1 MKLLRSILQFSEVL
15 PHKKFEKSD
24 CCLNIKRIYFISTS
38 RDIKERYTMYF
49 ESIKYFNRIKSAVLF
64 IIVFALSGPA
74 VMADGGAD
82 TKILK
87 DITPVEAFDLIQE
100 NKENIDFI
108 ILDVRTEPEYKS
120 GHIENAENIDY
131 YSEGFED
138 ELGELDKNKTYLIY
152 CASGNRSGR
161 TLKIMKRRG
170 FQKAYNVLGG
180 IKGWKS
186 KGLPVVE

>member
-1 MKLLRSILQFSEVL
+1 
-15 PHKKFEKSD
+15 
-24 CCLNIKRIYFISTS
+24 
-38 RDIKERYTMYF
+38 MYF
-49 ESIKYFNRIKSAVLF
+49 ESIKYFNRIKSAVMF

-74 VMADGGAD
+74 VMAEGGAD

-131 YSEGFED
+131 YLEGFKD

-161 TLKIMKRRG
+161 TLKIMDEMG

>member
-1 MKLLRSILQFSEVL
+1 
-15 PHKKFEKSD
+15 
-24 CCLNIKRIYFISTS
+24 
-38 RDIKERYTMYF
+38 MYF
-49 ESIKYFNRIKSAVLF
+49 ESIKYFNRIKSAALF

-131 YSEGFED
+131 YLEGFKD

>member
-1 MKLLRSILQFSEVL
+1 
-15 PHKKFEKSD
+15 
-24 CCLNIKRIYFISTS
+24 
-38 RDIKERYTMYF
+38 MYF
-49 ESIKYFNRIKSAVLF
+49 ASIKYFNRIKSAVLF

-87 DITPVEAFDLIQE
+87 DIIPVEAFDLIQE

-131 YSEGFED
+131 YLEGFKD

-152 CASGNRSGR
+152 CASGNRSGKA
-161 TLKIMKRRG
+161 LKIMDEMG

>member
-1 MKLLRSILQFSEVL
+1 
-15 PHKKFEKSD
+15 
-24 CCLNIKRIYFISTS
+24 
-38 RDIKERYTMYF
+38 MYF

-131 YSEGFED
+131 YSEGFKD

-161 TLKIMKRRG
+161 TLKIMKGRG

>member
-1 MKLLRSILQFSEVL
+1 
-15 PHKKFEKSD
+15 
-24 CCLNIKRIYFISTS
+24 
-38 RDIKERYTMYF
+38 MYF

-100 NKENIDFI
+100 NNENIDFI

-131 YSEGFED
+131 YLEGFKD
-138 ELGELDKNKTYLIY
+138 ELEELDKNKTYLIY
-152 CASGNRSGR
+152 CASGNRSGKA
-161 TLKIMKRRG
+161 LKIMDEMG

>member
-1 MKLLRSILQFSEVL
+1 
-15 PHKKFEKSD
+15 
-24 CCLNIKRIYFISTS
+24 
-38 RDIKERYTMYF
+38 MYF
-49 ESIKYFNRIKSAVLF
+49 ASIKYFNRIKSAVLF

-131 YSEGFED
+131 YLEGFKD

-152 CASGNRSGR
+152 CASGNRSGKA
-161 TLKIMKRRG
+161 LKIMDEMG

>member
-1 MKLLRSILQFSEVL
+1 
-15 PHKKFEKSD
+15 
-24 CCLNIKRIYFISTS
+24 
-38 RDIKERYTMYF
+38 MYF
-49 ESIKYFNRIKSAVLF
+49 ESIKYFNRIKSAVMF

-131 YSEGFED
+131 YLEGFKD

-152 CASGNRSGR
+152 CASGNRSGKA
-161 TLKIMKRRG
+161 LKIMDEIG

-180 IKGWKS
+180 IKRWKS

>member
-1 MKLLRSILQFSEVL
+1 
-15 PHKKFEKSD
+15 
-24 CCLNIKRIYFISTS
+24 
-38 RDIKERYTMYF
+38 MYF

-64 IIVFALSGPA
+64 IIFFVLSGPA

-82 TKILK
+82 RKILQ

-108 ILDVRTEPEYKS
+108 ILDLGTESEFKS
-120 GHIENAENIDY
+120 GHIENVENIDY
-131 YSEGFED
+131 YSEGFKD

-152 CASGNRSGR
+152 CASGNRSGKA
-161 TLKIMKRRG
+161 LKMMDEIG
-170 FQKAYNVLGG
+170 FQEVYNVIGG
-180 IKGWKS
+180 ITGWKS

>member
-1 MKLLRSILQFSEVL
+1 
-15 PHKKFEKSD
+15 
-24 CCLNIKRIYFISTS
+24 
-38 RDIKERYTMYF
+38 MYF

-74 VMADGGAD
+74 VMAEGGAD

-131 YSEGFED
+131 YLEGFKD

-152 CASGNRSGR
+152 CASGNRSGKA
-161 TLKIMKRRG
+161 LKIMDEIG

-180 IKGWKS
+180 IKRWKS

>member
-1 MKLLRSILQFSEVL
+1 
-15 PHKKFEKSD
+15 
-24 CCLNIKRIYFISTS
+24 
-38 RDIKERYTMYF
+38 MYF

-74 VMADGGAD
+74 VIAGEGAD

-100 NKENIDFI
+100 NNENTDFI
-108 ILDVRTEPEYKS
+108 ILDVRTEPEFKS

-131 YSEGFED
+131 YSEGFKD
-138 ELGELDKNKTYLIY
+138 ELGALDKNITYLIY

-161 TLKIMKRRG
+161 TLKMMDEMG
-170 FQKAYNVLGG
+170 FQEAYNVLGG

>member
-1 MKLLRSILQFSEVL
+1 
-15 PHKKFEKSD
+15 
-24 CCLNIKRIYFISTS
+24 
-38 RDIKERYTMYF
+38 MYF

-131 YSEGFED
+131 YLEGFKD

-161 TLKIMKRRG
+161 TLKIMDEMG

>member
-1 MKLLRSILQFSEVL
+1 
-15 PHKKFEKSD
+15 
-24 CCLNIKRIYFISTS
+24 
-38 RDIKERYTMYF
+38 MYF

-131 YSEGFED
+131 YSEGFKD

>member
-1 MKLLRSILQFSEVL
+1 
-15 PHKKFEKSD
+15 
-24 CCLNIKRIYFISTS
+24 
-38 RDIKERYTMYF
+38 MYF
-49 ESIKYFNRIKSAVLF
+49 ESIKYFNRIKSAVMF

-74 VMADGGAD
+74 VMAEGGAD

-131 YSEGFED
+131 YLEGFKD

-152 CASGNRSGR
+152 CASGNRSGKA
-161 TLKIMKRRG
+161 LKIMDEMG

-180 IKGWKS
+180 IKRWKS

>member
-1 MKLLRSILQFSEVL
+1 
-15 PHKKFEKSD
+15 
-24 CCLNIKRIYFISTS
+24 
-38 RDIKERYTMYF
+38 MYF

-131 YSEGFED
+131 YLEGFKD
-138 ELGELDKNKTYLIY
+138 ELGGLDKNKTYLIY

-161 TLKIMKRRG
+161 TLKIMDEMG
-170 FQKAYNVLGG
+170 FQKAYNVLDG

>member
-1 MKLLRSILQFSEVL
+1 
-15 PHKKFEKSD
+15 
-24 CCLNIKRIYFISTS
+24 
-38 RDIKERYTMYF
+38 MYF
-49 ESIKYFNRIKSAVLF
+49 ASIKYFNRIKSAVLF

-74 VMADGGAD
+74 VMAHGGAD

-87 DITPVEAFDLIQE
+87 DIIPVEAFDLIQE

-131 YSEGFED
+131 YLEGFKD

-161 TLKIMKRRG
+161 TLKIMDEMG

>member
-1 MKLLRSILQFSEVL
+1 
-15 PHKKFEKSD
+15 
-24 CCLNIKRIYFISTS
+24 
-38 RDIKERYTMYF
+38 MYF
-49 ESIKYFNRIKSAVLF
+49 ESIKYFNRIKSAVMF

-131 YSEGFED
+131 YLEGFKD

-152 CASGNRSGR
+152 CASGNRSGKA
-161 TLKIMKRRG
+161 LKIMDEIG